1 MVHLLCRLIYLF
13 IFDIQLLYYIII
25 LILHH
30 RLFSGDIYLFLSL
43 SSLVVT
49 ELFYSEVFEIFVI
62 LSAILFPIK
71 SPVASAVFLI
81 ALFEAVLSSS
91 VVDYLA

>member
-43 SSLVVT
+43 SSLFVT

-62 LSAILFPIK
+62 LSTILFPIK

-91 VVDYLA
+91 VVDCLA